1 MRRIGIII
9 ISFLLLA
16 SCRRETLQSAPDDGK
31 GVNACFSFTTTGMQ
45 EPGVTTRA
53 VDPTTVDDAQI
64 TDVWVLQFGSGGAF
78 VKKTYATS
86 VNASAF
92 LVKLVPNN
100 TGNLYFVVNA
110 GATAFATDPANE
122 AAFQTAAKTI
132 TTETDLLLSGT
143 KKSIP
148 MLGQITGY
156 TVPSTG
162 YTARTV
168 SLTRLLAR
176 VDVVYSVDASIASG
190 FQLDKIRV
198 CNVPTTIQ
206 YYMPAAGNFPASPTA
221 STMMNT
227 AYTSVTSSATPQT
240 LTYYLPDN
248 RRGVGANTGTTTAR
262 LKSGVDYATYIEMTG
277 HTLGTQGGDE
287 IVYRIYPG
295 ADNYNDYNVVRNT
308 HYTLTNTLKGIS
320 LSDTRV
326 SLHKNRANCYIVKP
340 GESVYVSVKRA
351 NESAL
356 GTQIADV
363 TTGWKA
369 AINWQTAA
377 GLVTLDYS
385 TYLSSGYFKVT
396 APSTTAKGNAEVVV
410 TDAAGTNVLWSWHI
424 WVTDYDPTLSANVD
438 VINGN
443 TWMQYNLGATALAD
457 GTNSYATSGGLF
469 YQWGRKDPFPNSN
482 INLVGGRDY
491 TPIPLYNAAGEEFTP
506 PTYSGFTPTA
516 VPGDSYV
523 KCFDASAAPVS
534 YANQLAYSVKY
545 PMLFLIINWSGS
557 TATAAA
563 DENETVASGIH
574 SWGGEYGDPK
584 SIYDPCPEG
593 WRVPSGEQP
602 GSNWVSPWSTWTTT
616 PVITESNTAYAV
628 WASTAGYYPLSGY
641 RSGGDGAITNV
652 GLDGYYWSAAVY
664 SGFAY
669 CMGTCSIYMS
679 PVVFSFR
686 PAGCSVRCVKN
697 W

>member
-16 SCRRETLQSAPDDGK
+16 SCRRESLQRATEDGK
-31 GVNACFSFTTTGMQ
+31 GVSACFSFTMTGMQ

-53 VDPTTVDDAQI
+53 VDPSTVDDAQI

-176 VDVVYSVDASIASG
+176 VDVVYSVDASIASS

-206 YYMPAAGNFPASPTA
+206 YYPPAAGNFPASPTA

-262 LKSGVDYATYIEMTG
+262 LKGDLDYATYIEMTG
-277 HTLGTQGGDE
+277 HTLGAQSGNE

-320 LSDTRV
+320 LSDSRV
-326 SLHKNRANCYIVKP
+326 HLASANCYMLKP
-340 GESVYVSVKRA
+340 GGSVNIPVSRA

-356 GTQIADV
+356 GTQIANV
-363 TTGWKA
+363 STGWKA

-385 TYLSSGYFKVT
+385 TYLSSGYFKVM

-438 VINGN
+438 VLNGN
-443 TWMQYNLGATALAD
+443 TWMQYNLGATALAN
-457 GTNSYATSGGLF
+457 GSNSFATSGGLF

-482 INLVGGRDY
+482 NSGA
-491 TPIPLYNAAGEEFTP
+491 PIALYNATGASFTP
-506 PTYSGFTPTA
+506 PAYSDFTTTA
-516 VPGDSYV
+516 VNVYV
-523 KCFDASAAPVS
+523 KYFNAGASPIS
-534 YANQLAYSVKY
+534 YTNQLAYSVKY
-545 PMLFLIINWSGS
+545 PMLFLGNWAGS

-563 DENETVASGIH
+563 DGTAAGGLNA
-574 SWGGEYGDPK
+574 WGGEYGDQK
-584 SIYDPCPEG
+584 SVYDPCPEG
-593 WRVPSGEQP
+593 WRVPSGKKTS
-602 GSNWVSPWSTWTTT
+602 GTWSSPWSTWLTNTSTTG
-616 PVITESNTAYAV
+616 VNTAYAV
-628 WASTAGYYPLSGY
+628 WASTVGYYPLSGFMDPGSGVFSFVGSIGY
-641 RSGGDGAITNV
+641 YWLATVASNSAYKLTLFNDSTNPGNGATRSGG
-652 GLDGYYWSAAVY
+652 
-664 SGFAY
+664 F
-669 CMGTCSIYMS
+669 
-679 PVVFSFR
+679 
-686 PAGCSVRCVKN
+686 SVRCVKV